1 MFNALNFVDNKE
13 WNTFSFSLNFFYI
26 YMVQDYPNQINVI
39 NELGQQQKKV
49 KVIKQ

>member
-13 WNTFSFSLNFFYI
+13 WNTFSFSLYFYI
-26 YMVQDYPNQINVI
+26 YMVQDYPTQINVI
-39 NELGQQQKKV
+39 NELGKKKKV